1 MSEEF
6 IAKSVVMIVVLILGI
21 IALCKIDNNKKL

>member
-1 MSEEF
+1 MSEET

-21 IALCKIDNNKKL
+21 IALCNIDND

>member
-6 IAKSVVMIVVLILGI
+6 IAKTVVMTVVLILGI
-21 IALCKIDNNKKL
+21 IALCNIDNK